1 MGQTMSNNELVES
14 RALPLSKVPVIQ
26 FDASLKKALDSMT
39 EHRLGIAIIVDA
51 NDKLAGVITDGD
63 LRRLLLGHQSPL
75 PELLITPAI
84 NFGTRTASVIIS
96 SASVE
101 DAAKLMSEKEIWDL
115 PVVDGSGKLIGLVH
129 RHNLN

>member
-1 MGQTMSNNELVES
+1 MSSNDSVAS
-14 RALPLSKVPVIQ
+14 RSLPLSKVPVIPL
-26 FDASLKKALDSMT
+26 DATLKKALDKMT
-39 EHRLGIAIIVDA
+39 EHRLGIALIVHSDES
-51 NDKLAGVITDGD
+51 LAGVITDGD

-84 NFGTRTASVIIS
+84 NFGTRSASVILS
-96 SASVE
+96 STSVE
-101 DAAKLMSEKEIWDL
+101 EAAKLMSEKEIWDL

>member
-1 MGQTMSNNELVES
+1 MSNNQSVES
-14 RALPLSKVPVIQ
+14 RTLALSKVPVIPL
-26 FDASLKKALDSMT
+26 DASLKKALDKMT
-39 EHRLGIAIIVDA
+39 EHRLGIALIVGSD
-51 NDKLAGVITDGD
+51 NKLVGVLTDGD

-84 NFGTRTASVIIS
+84 NFGTRTPSVILA
-96 SASVE
+96 SASVTE
-101 DAAKLMSEKEIWDL
+101 AATVMAQKEIWDL

>member
-1 MGQTMSNNELVES
+1 MGRTMSNNQTVES

-26 FDASLKKALDSMT
+26 LDASLKKALDKMT
-39 EHRLGIAIIVDA
+39 EHRLGIALIVGSDE
-51 NDKLAGVITDGD
+51 KLAGVITDGD

-101 DAAKLMSEKEIWDL
+101 EAAKLMSEKEIWDL

>member
-1 MGQTMSNNELVES
+1 MMSNNELIES

-26 FDASLKKALDSMT
+26 LDASLKKALDKMT
-39 EHRLGIAIIVDA
+39 EHRLGIALIVGSDE
-51 NDKLAGVITDGD
+51 KLAGVLTDGD

-84 NFGTRTASVIIS
+84 NFGTREASVIIS
-96 SASVE
+96 SASIE

>member
-1 MGQTMSNNELVES
+1 MSNKQSVES

-26 FDASLKKALDSMT
+26 ADASLKKALDKMT
-39 EHRLGIAIIVDA
+39 QHRLGIALIVNADG
-51 NDKLAGVITDGD
+51 NLAGVLTDGD

-84 NFGTRTASVIIS
+84 NFGTRTPSIIAST
-96 SASVE
+96 ASITE
-101 DAAKLMSEKEIWDL
+101 AAKVMADKEIWDL
-115 PVVDGSGKLIGLVH
+115 PVVDNLGKLTGLVH

>member
-1 MGQTMSNNELVES
+1 MSNNELVES

-26 FDASLKKALDSMT
+26 LDASLKKALDKMT

-51 NDKLAGVITDGD
+51 DDKLAGVITDGD

>member
-1 MGQTMSNNELVES
+1 MGQTMSNNQTVES

-26 FDASLKKALDSMT
+26 PDASLKKALDKMT
-39 EHRLGIAIIVDA
+39 EHRLGIALIVGSDE
-51 NDKLAGVITDGD
+51 KLAGVLTDGD

>member
-1 MGQTMSNNELVES
+1 MGRTMSNNQTVES

-26 FDASLKKALDSMT
+26 LDASLKKALDKMT
-39 EHRLGIAIIVDA
+39 EHRLGIALIVGSDE
-51 NDKLAGVITDGD
+51 KLAGVLTDGD

-101 DAAKLMSEKEIWDL
+101 DAARLMSEKEIWDL

>member
-1 MGQTMSNNELVES
+1 MSNSQLVES

-26 FDASLKKALDSMT
+26 ADASLKKALDKMN
-39 EHRLGIAIIVDA
+39 EHRLGIALIVDGGG
-51 NDKLAGVITDGD
+51 NLAGVLTDGD

-75 PELLITPAI
+75 PELLVTPAI
-84 NFGTRTASVIIS
+84 NFGTRTPSVIVA
-96 SASVE
+96 SASLTE
-101 DAAKLMSEKEIWDL
+101 AAKVMAEKEIWDL

>member
-1 MGQTMSNNELVES
+1 MGQTMSNNQTVET
-14 RALPLSKVPVIQ
+14 RALPLSEVPVIQ
-26 FDASLKKALDSMT
+26 LDASLKKALDKMT
-39 EHRLGIAIIVDA
+39 EHRLGIALIVGSDE
-51 NDKLAGVITDGD
+51 KLAGVITDGD

-101 DAAKLMSEKEIWDL
+101 EAAKLMSEKEIWDL

>member
-1 MGQTMSNNELVES
+1 MGQTMSNNQTVES

-26 FDASLKKALDSMT
+26 LDASLKKALDKMT
-39 EHRLGIAIIVDA
+39 EHRLGIALIVGSDE
-51 NDKLAGVITDGD
+51 KLAGVITDGD

-101 DAAKLMSEKEIWDL
+101 EAAKLMSEKEIWDL
-115 PVVDGSGKLIGLVH
+115 PIVDGSGKLIGLVH

>member
-1 MGQTMSNNELVES
+1 MSNNQSVES

-26 FDASLKKALDSMT
+26 ADASLKKALDKMT
-39 EHRLGIAIIVDA
+39 EHRLGIALIVNVDG
-51 NDKLAGVITDGD
+51 NLAGVLTDGD

-84 NFGTRTASVIIS
+84 NFGTRTPSIIAST
-96 SASVE
+96 ASITE
-101 DAAKLMSEKEIWDL
+101 AAKVMADKEIWDL
-115 PVVDGSGKLIGLVH
+115 PVVDDSGKLTGLVH

>member
-1 MGQTMSNNELVES
+1 MGLIMSNNQTVES

-26 FDASLKKALDSMT
+26 LDASLKKALDKMT
-39 EHRLGIAIIVDA
+39 EHRLGIALIVGSDE
-51 NDKLAGVITDGD
+51 KLAGVLTDGD

>member
-1 MGQTMSNNELVES
+1 MGQIMSNNQKVES

-26 FDASLKKALDSMT
+26 LDASLKKALDKMT
-39 EHRLGIAIIVDA
+39 EHRLGIALIVSDE
-51 NDKLAGVITDGD
+51 KLVGVLTDGD

-84 NFGTRTASVIIS
+84 NFGTRTASVITS

-101 DAAKLMSEKEIWDL
+101 EAAKLMSEKEIWDL

>member
-1 MGQTMSNNELVES
+1 MSNNQTVES
-14 RALPLSKVPVIQ
+14 RALPLSNVPVIQ
-26 FDASLKKALDSMT
+26 LDASLKKALDKMT
-39 EHRLGIAIIVDA
+39 EHRLGIALIVGSD
-51 NDKLAGVITDGD
+51 NKLVGVLTDGD

-84 NFGTRTASVIIS
+84 NFGTRTPSVILA
-96 SASVE
+96 SASVTE
-101 DAAKLMSEKEIWDL
+101 AATVMAQKEIWDL

>member
-1 MGQTMSNNELVES
+1 MSNNQTVES

-26 FDASLKKALDSMT
+26 LDASLKKALDKMT
-39 EHRLGIAIIVDA
+39 EHRLGIALIVGSDE
-51 NDKLAGVITDGD
+51 KLAGVLTDGD

-101 DAAKLMSEKEIWDL
+101 DAARLMSEKEIWDL

>member
-1 MGQTMSNNELVES
+1 MGLTMSNKQTVES
-14 RALPLSKVPVIQ
+14 RALPLNKVPVIQ
-26 FDASLKKALDSMT
+26 LDASLKKALDKMT
-39 EHRLGIAIIVDA
+39 EHRLGIALIVGSDE
-51 NDKLAGVITDGD
+51 KLAGVLTDGD

-96 SASVE
+96 SASLE
-101 DAAKLMSEKEIWDL
+101 EAAKLMSEKEIWDL

>member
-1 MGQTMSNNELVES
+1 MSNNQTVES

-26 FDASLKKALDSMT
+26 LDASLKKALDKMT
-39 EHRLGIAIIVDA
+39 EHRLGIALIVSSDE
-51 NDKLAGVITDGD
+51 KLAGVLTDGD

-84 NFGTRTASVIIS
+84 NFGTRSASVIIS

-101 DAAKLMSEKEIWDL
+101 EAAKLMSEKEIWDL

>member
-1 MGQTMSNNELVES
+1 MGQTMSNNQTVES

-26 FDASLKKALDSMT
+26 LDASLKKALDKMT
-39 EHRLGIAIIVDA
+39 EHRLGIALIVDS
-51 NDKLAGVITDGD
+51 DEKLAGVLTDGD

-101 DAAKLMSEKEIWDL
+101 DAARLMSEKEIWDL

>member
-1 MGQTMSNNELVES
+1 MSNNQTVES

-26 FDASLKKALDSMT
+26 SDASLKKALDKMT
-39 EHRLGIAIIVDA
+39 EHGLGIALIVGSDE
-51 NDKLAGVITDGD
+51 KLVGVLTDGD

-75 PELLITPAI
+75 PELLITSAI

>member
-1 MGQTMSNNELVES
+1 MVQTMSNSQNVES

-26 FDASLKKALDSMT
+26 LDASLKKALDKMT
-39 EHRLGIAIIVDA
+39 EHRLGIALIVGSDE
-51 NDKLAGVITDGD
+51 KLAGVLTDGD
-63 LRRLLLGHQSPL
+63 LRRLLLSHQSPL

-84 NFGTRTASVIIS
+84 NFGTRTASVILS

-101 DAAKLMSEKEIWDL
+101 EAAKLMSEKEIWDL

>member
-1 MGQTMSNNELVES
+1 MGQIMSNNQTVES

-26 FDASLKKALDSMT
+26 LDASLKKALDKMT
-39 EHRLGIAIIVDA
+39 EHRLGIALIVSSDE
-51 NDKLAGVITDGD
+51 KLAGVLTDGD
-63 LRRLLLGHQSPL
+63 LRRLLLDHQSPL

-84 NFGTRTASVIIS
+84 NFGTRSASVIIS

-101 DAAKLMSEKEIWDL
+101 EAAKLMSEKEIWDL

-129 RHNLN
+129 RHTLN

>member
-1 MGQTMSNNELVES
+1 MSNNQSVES

-26 FDASLKKALDSMT
+26 ADASLKKALDKMT
-39 EHRLGIAIIVDA
+39 EHRLGIALIVNADG
-51 NDKLAGVITDGD
+51 NLAGVLTDGD

-84 NFGTRTASVIIS
+84 NFGTRTPSIIDSKASI
-96 SASVE
+96 E
-101 DAAKLMSEKEIWDL
+101 EAAKVMADKEIWDL
-115 PVVDGSGKLIGLVH
+115 PVVDSLGKLTGLVH

>member
-26 FDASLKKALDSMT
+26 LDASLKKALDKMT
-39 EHRLGIAIIVDA
+39 EHRLGIAVIVDA
-51 NDKLAGVITDGD
+51 DNKLAGVITDGD

-84 NFGTRTASVIIS
+84 NFGTRSASVIIS

-101 DAAKLMSEKEIWDL
+101 EAAKLMSEKEIWDL